1 MRKWNLMLA
10 VAVFVAPLP
19 VLAQSAAPAAPAFK
33 GIGSS
38 AEVAA
43 LIAKLKAEHK
53 GQPTTVARIT
63 GLAPAA
69 ANVEYRTGVGPANI
83 HEKEGEFF
91 YVIEGSGTLILG
103 GTLKDE
109 KRVND
114 ANRSGTAIEGGTA
127 TTVSKGDFAVAPA
140 GTAHWFSAINGTLIL
155 MSLHYPGP

>member
-1 MRKWNLMLA
+1 MHTLIRTLTCLA
-10 VAVFVAPLP
+10 LLAPLP
-19 VLAQSAAPAAPAFK
+19 ALAQNAAPPAPMFK
-33 GIGSS
+33 GIASS
-38 AEVAA
+38 TEVAA

-53 GQPTTVARIT
+53 GQPTTVAKIT

-91 YVIEGSGTLILG
+91 YVLEGSGTLVLG

-114 ANRSGTAIEGGTA
+114 ANRSGSAIEGGVA
-127 TTVSKGDFAVAPA
+127 TTLSKGDFAVAPA
-140 GTAHWFSAINGTLIL
+140 GTAHWFNAINGTLVL
-155 MSLHYPGP
+155 VSLHY

>member
-1 MRKWNLMLA
+1 MRKLISMLTV
-10 VAVFVAPLP
+10 VAALAPLP
-19 VLAQSAAPAAPAFK
+19 VLAQSAAPAAPMMK
-33 GIGSS
+33 GVASS
-38 AEVAA
+38 AEVAG
-43 LIAKLKAEHK
+43 LIAKLRAEHK
-53 GQPTTVARIT
+53 GQPTTVAKIT
-63 GLAPAA
+63 SLAPLA

-91 YVIEGSGTLILG
+91 YVLEGFGTLMLG

-127 TTVSKGDFAVAPA
+127 TTLSKGDFAIAPA

-155 MSLHYPGP
+155 VSVHFPGQ